1 MTDDLTKILFQAKV
15 NEVADLRKG
24 EVARAERA
32 STTTS
37 ESDKWWW
44 IDDRRVVGCCFR
56 ARRSGRSHLLLRR
69 MADLKW
75 ES

>member
-44 IDDRRVVGCCFR
+44 IGFVLALTVICRTGEMF
-56 ARRSGRSHLLLRR
+56 
-69 MADLKW
+69 
-75 ES
+75 

>member
-37 ESDKWWW
+37 ESDKWW
-44 IDDRRVVGCCFR
+44 
-56 ARRSGRSHLLLRR
+56 H
-69 MADLKW
+69 
-75 ES
+75 